1 MKKILSALV
10 VAMLVFLTISQAI
23 MPFKAKAAETGVTLE
38 VGTEQQLKDALN
50 NDLVTKIV
58 LTNDLDLNAT
68 MNYTVKHDVTIEGGN
83 HKVALNNSSFVSDLS
98 GAASVVFSNINFTS
112 TSRPIFKTSVVNY
125 SVTLE
130 NITLNGTEAVSN
142 TNGTTYVKGNNSI
155 TTTGT
160 TDVFSVKNLIFD
172 NASTTTIKNT
182 GTANT
187 IRAYSSGNVQIN
199 AGAKLSI
206 DSQAM
211 GIYLSG
217 SQQELIVGDSATL
230 DVVSRYEGVKGVDAS
245 ATFSTGS
252 KVKLNYQKA
261 SISSNSRIYINQITM
276 TKSASV
282 EALSSPIALYAV
294 QISPSGKIVM
304 DSVAYFDFRNENPAG
319 LALYMEGNGG
329 ILQTTSQNI
338 AAWEKGT
345 DILGTPKYTWKN
357 LTSLTDIYGNNSE
370 VSTTNVPAFTTEFK
384 NQNFERLS
392 NGSITNDKP
401 VINAADKTLKV
412 GDTFDPKADVTA
424 SDTEDGDLTSAIE
437 VTANNVDTSKPGTYE
452 VTYKVTDSDGN
463 ETTKTIT
470 VTVGTN
476 NKPVIEAADK
486 TLKVGDTF
494 DPKAGVTA
502 SDTEDGDLT
511 SAIEVTANNVD
522 TTKAGTYQVSY
533 KVTDS
538 DGNEA
543 TKTITVT
550 VGTNNKPVIEAAD
563 KTIKV
568 GDTFD
573 PKADVTASDAED
585 GDLTSAIEVTANNV
599 DTTKAGTYQVSY
611 KVTDSDG
618 NEATKTITV
627 TVSTNDKP
635 VINAADKTLK
645 VGDTFDPKAGVTAS
659 DAEDGD
665 LTSAIEVTANNVD
678 TTKAGTYQV
687 SYKVTD
693 SDGNEA
699 TKTITVTV
707 RTNDKPVINAA
718 DKTLKVGDTFDP
730 KAGVTASDTED
741 GDLTSAIEVTANTV
755 DPTTAGTYKVT
766 YKVTDSDGNETT
778 KTITVIVEKE
788 TTGTI
793 TANDFTIGTDSY
805 VKGTYTGD
813 VAKVQLV
820 VNGEAKQAITVTGN
834 AYQYY
839 AKDKILNATDEV
851 YVVALDANG
860 KELDRTQVNV
870 KKPTAGTITAS
881 DFTVGTDSYVK
892 GTYTGDVAKVQ
903 LVVNGEAKQA
913 ITVTGNAYQYYAK
926 DKILNA
932 TDEVYAVALDA
943 NGKELDR
950 VQVNVKTPT
959 AGTITTNDY
968 VLGTDSYVTGDYTGD
983 VAKVQLVVNDEV
995 RQAITVT
1002 GNTYRYYAKNLITS
1016 VTDVVYAVALDAN
1029 GKELD
1034 RKLVNIVQ
1042 KITTGTVVPND
1053 FQKGTDNYVTGTTTG
1068 DVAKISI
1075 TVNGTEFSKIPV
1087 QADGTFSYYANN
1099 RILQVTDKV
1108 LVKGYDAQGNLLD
1121 SKEVKVTTKADT
1133 TGEIKLD
1140 SFKLGADS
1148 YITGS
1153 YTGDIAKIRVTK
1165 ADQTYSTIPVS
1176 GGTLKYYAKNIVAS
1190 ATDIVM
1196 VEGLNS
1202 AGKVVSTKQLNIYTA
1217 DGTIT
1222 ANSFQIGTDTYVTGT
1237 YTGDVTR
1244 VGLEVNGK
1252 VQSAIP
1258 VTNNAYQ
1265 YYAKNLITSA
1275 DDVVYAIGYDSLG
1288 NELNRV
1294 PVSIAGLAPV
1304 TGTITLD
1311 AFKVGNDTYV
1321 TGTYTGD
1328 ITKVALVVN
1337 GKEQATIPATG
1348 NAIKYYAADLITS
1361 KDDVVTMIG
1370 YAADGRQVTEATLSL
1385 SEVTGTIAADSYKI
1399 TDGYL
1404 TGTYTGDVSRVSV
1417 EINGT
1422 ELKTIPVSADNTYR
1436 YYLKGQVT
1444 STTDT
1449 VKVYGKDALGNVLSE
1464 ATVTLTE

>member
-1 MKKILSALV
+1 
-10 VAMLVFLTISQAI
+10 
-23 MPFKAKAAETGVTLE
+23 
-38 VGTEQQLKDALN
+38 
-50 NDLVTKIV
+50 
-58 LTNDLDLNAT
+58 
-68 MNYTVKHDVTIEGGN
+68 
-83 HKVALNNSSFVSDLS
+83 
-98 GAASVVFSNINFTS
+98 
-112 TSRPIFKTSVVNY
+112 
-125 SVTLE
+125 
-130 NITLNGTEAVSN
+130 
-142 TNGTTYVKGNNSI
+142 
-155 TTTGT
+155 
-160 TDVFSVKNLIFD
+160 
-172 NASTTTIKNT
+172 
-182 GTANT
+182 
-187 IRAYSSGNVQIN
+187 
-199 AGAKLSI
+199 
-206 DSQAM
+206 
-211 GIYLSG
+211 
-217 SQQELIVGDSATL
+217 
-230 DVVSRYEGVKGVDAS
+230 
-245 ATFSTGS
+245 
-252 KVKLNYQKA
+252 
-261 SISSNSRIYINQITM
+261 
-276 TKSASV
+276 
-282 EALSSPIALYAV
+282 
-294 QISPSGKIVM
+294 
-304 DSVAYFDFRNENPAG
+304 
-319 LALYMEGNGG
+319 
-329 ILQTTSQNI
+329 
-338 AAWEKGT
+338 
-345 DILGTPKYTWKN
+345 
-357 LTSLTDIYGNNSE
+357 
-370 VSTTNVPAFTTEFK
+370 
-384 NQNFERLS
+384 
-392 NGSITNDKP
+392 
-401 VINAADKTLKV
+401 
-412 GDTFDPKADVTA
+412 
-424 SDTEDGDLTSAIE
+424 
-437 VTANNVDTSKPGTYE
+437 
-452 VTYKVTDSDGN
+452 
-463 ETTKTIT
+463 
-470 VTVGTN
+470 
-476 NKPVIEAADK
+476 
-486 TLKVGDTF
+486 
-494 DPKAGVTA
+494 
-502 SDTEDGDLT
+502 DLT

-538 DGNEA
+538 DGNES

-550 VGTNNKPVIEAAD
+550 VR
-563 KTIKV
+563 
-568 GDTFD
+568 
-573 PKADVTASDAED
+573 
-585 GDLTSAIEVTANNV
+585 
-599 DTTKAGTYQVSY
+599 
-611 KVTDSDG
+611 
-618 NEATKTITV
+618 
-627 TVSTNDKP
+627 TNDKP

-659 DAEDGD
+659 DTEDGD

-778 KTITVIVEKE
+778 KTITVTVEKE
-788 TTGTI
+788 TAGTI

-860 KELDRTQVNV
+860 KELDRAQVNV

-881 DFTVGTDSYVK
+881 DFTVGADSYVK

-1016 VTDVVYAVALDAN
+1016 VTDVVYAVALDAD

-1099 RILQVTDKV
+1099 RIFQVTDKV

-1140 SFKLGADS
+1140 SFKLGTDS

-1294 PVSIAGLAPV
+1294 PVSIAGLVPV

-1321 TGTYTGD
+1321 TGAYTGD

-1449 VKVYGKDALGNVLSE
+1449 VKVYGKDSLGNVLSE